1 MSNTS
6 LGYILSEEAD
16 EDLEAIFD
24 YTEREFDFNQAVKYL
39 SELESVL
46 NKLVLN
52 PNIGRKRNE
61 IKVGLLSISEQEHII
76 FYRIVNDIIR
86 VVRVLHGSRDLPNY
100 FQ

>member
-16 EDLEAIFD
+16 KDLEAIFD

-52 PNIGRKRNE
+52 PNTGRKRNE
-61 IKVGLLSISEQEHII
+61 IKVGLLSIPEQEHII
-76 FYRIVNDIIR
+76 FYRIVNNIIR
-86 VVRVLHGSRDLPNY
+86 VVRVLHGSRDLPV
-100 FQ
+100 FF